1 MLLQG
6 SWSSGSPSRRS
17 PALPNVAPGTEPPN
31 PIRSKSVIR
40 VFNVPT
46 ITWALTAVLL
56 LSGCYYLLQAARSPH
71 LTDRVNKSLHA
82 LMNVLMAAMLW
93 NLAPS
98 TMLAQIAVL
107 AGAALWFV
115 IQAVARPEFQILC
128 AGSQDR
134 LTCVYHSLTMAGAA
148 LMIAMMGLAASAGP
162 DTAPAAAASTSH
174 AHHAAAPAPGDAAHS
189 AAAPGL
195 NLPALALPL
204 TVFFATATLI
214 FIVLLLRSRAAKTT
228 TGNRSASRHSTR
240 IDVALEAIGA
250 AVMALMFATM
260 SA

>member
-1 MLLQG
+1 M
-6 SWSSGSPSRRS
+6 
-17 PALPNVAPGTEPPN
+17 
-31 PIRSKSVIR
+31 IR
-40 VFNVPT
+40 VFNFPA
-46 ITWALTAVLL
+46 ITWALTAIML
-56 LSGCYYLLQAARSPH
+56 LSGCYYLLQAARSQH
-71 LTDRVNKSLHA
+71 LTVQANKSLHA

-115 IQAVARPEFQILC
+115 IQAIARPEFKILC

-134 LTCVYHSLTMAGAA
+134 LKCVYHSLTMAGAA
-148 LMIAMMGLAASAGP
+148 LMIPMMGHAASPGP
-162 DTAPAAAASTSH
+162 DMAPAAVTSTSH
-174 AHHAAAPAPGDAAHS
+174 AHHAAATAPATQS

-195 NLPALALPL
+195 DHLPALALPL
-204 TVFFATATLI
+204 TVFFATATVI
-214 FIVLLLRSRAAKTT
+214 FIVLLLRNRAVKTT
-228 TGNRSASRHSTR
+228 TGNQSISRHSTR
-240 IDVALEAIGA
+240 IEVGLEALGA